1 MSKRSPVIFRGRY
14 MNHCKFPITND
25 ILKYILKC
33 ITHMSSWHGG
43 LAILFLL
50 CRGHWKHY
58 GLYSVLMISDVKSDR
73 LQAHTKPTNALSLS
87 LQILLLVLEMRFIS
101 QIITII
107 IMMLK
112 TRSVKSCNEP
122 INLFKSESWT
132 LKEMTEISMISL
144 HAGWSSD
151 TNLLCNDILMM
162 II

>member
-1 MSKRSPVIFRGRY
+1 MSKRSPVIFRGRD

-73 LQAHTKPTNALSLS
+73 LQAHTKATNTLSLIHH
-87 LQILLLVLEMRFIS
+87 ILLLVLEMRFIS
-101 QIITII
+101 QIINII
-107 IMMLK
+107 IMM
-112 TRSVKSCNEP
+112 RSVKSCNEP